1 MSMARVWLEWS
12 ASLNA
17 IRLAGVATANSLVS
31 AVKSGRTD
39 P

>member
-1 MSMARVWLEWS
+1 VRFKAR
-12 ASLNA
+12 ANA

>member
-1 MSMARVWLEWS
+1 MAS
-12 ASLNA
+12 PNA